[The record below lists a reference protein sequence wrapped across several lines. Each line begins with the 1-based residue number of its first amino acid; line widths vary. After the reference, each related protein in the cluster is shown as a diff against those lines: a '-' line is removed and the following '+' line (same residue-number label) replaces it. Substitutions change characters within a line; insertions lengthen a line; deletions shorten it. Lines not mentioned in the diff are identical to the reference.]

1 MAPKEIDHTDSR
13 LKDAL
18 GRAADPA
25 YEPPEQYRGIK
36 GR

>member
-1 MAPKEIDHTDSR
+1 MAPREIDHTDSR

-18 GRAADPA
+18 DLANPA